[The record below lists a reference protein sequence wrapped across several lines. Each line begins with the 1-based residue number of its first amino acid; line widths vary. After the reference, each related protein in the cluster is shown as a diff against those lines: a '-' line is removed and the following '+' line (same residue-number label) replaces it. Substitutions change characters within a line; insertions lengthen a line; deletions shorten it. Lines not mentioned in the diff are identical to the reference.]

1 MPAELR
7 QQGYS
12 EAQLRLVSEKVPCR
26 EAQAA
31 ALLALFGEPD
41 HYSFPSIFIYGHRA
55 MGKSHVTLTLLRE
68 LQVRDALE
76 LQTPWR
82 LLKALLNL
90 EDAPCGGEL
99 RRVRVS
105 RPALRAGAG
114 LPLRLIGRDPV
125 PQPLPVRFRAPVPT
139 AVRGGFSQ
147 AHAIH
152 RLGPGGGLAGH
163 ERQSSTWLSAL
174 TGTVINSKYHSSTL
188 ICSAVQG
195 QVEDNVTV
203 ILLSEIVW
211 DKFRPSTGCFEP
223 LQLHFPDYSK
233 AELQQILAQ
242 DSHPSYSAELY
253 TFYINILLGVFY
265 SVCKDLRELRHLA
278 ALNFPKFC
286 EPLEKGEAE
295 ESDTHK
301 LWRNIEPHLKKA
313 MQTVYLREVSSFQ
326 WEEQLKQD
334 GETQSLRG
342 LSAYAHVELPYYSKF
357 LLIAA
362 YLASYNPART
372 DRRFFVKHHG
382 KIRKTT
388 FLKKHEKTSNHL
400 LGPKPFPLD
409 RLLAIF
415 YSVVDSRVAPTASI
429 FSQISSLVTLQLLTQ
444 VGHDDQLDN
453 PKYKCT
459 VSLDFIRAIARTVG
473 FDILRYLYD
482 FL

>member
-1 MPAELR
+1 MPHVVVSCVECVSPGLLFEQVLGSLFDSSAVTLSRSPSLSDFVRLYRQLCAEDSAKHTRYIVLDRAEVLR
-7 QQGYS
+7 DMSANLLPGF
-12 EAQLRLVSEKVPCR
+12 LRL
-26 EAQAA
+26 Q
-31 ALLALFGEPD
+31 
-41 HYSFPSIFIYGHRA
+41 
-55 MGKSHVTLTLLRE
+55 E
-68 LQVRDALE
+68 L
-76 LQTPWR
+76 
-82 LLKALLNL
+82 
-90 EDAPCGGEL
+90 
-99 RRVRVS
+99 
-105 RPALRAGAG
+105 
-114 LPLRLIGRDPV
+114 
-125 PQPLPVRFRAPVPT
+125 
-139 AVRGGFSQ
+139 
-147 AHAIH
+147 
-152 RLGPGGGLAGH
+152 
-163 ERQSSTWLSAL
+163 
-174 TGTVINSKYHSSTL
+174 
-188 ICSAVQG
+188 
-195 QVEDNVTV
+195 VEDNVTV